1 MKVRIFV
8 LFSSKGKMWIARF
21 SSGEQINTVSTR
33 PHLDKLTELATT
45 MLERQSPVSVCQ
57 RIQLMGTAHKK
68 KDNRVKLERKEAKG
82 WGLGTYQTVWTEK
95 EKGSGNI

>member
-1 MKVRIFV
+1 
-8 LFSSKGKMWIARF
+8 
-21 SSGEQINTVSTR
+21 
-33 PHLDKLTELATT
+33 
-45 MLERQSPVSVCQ
+45 
-57 RIQLMGTAHKK
+57 MGTAHKK